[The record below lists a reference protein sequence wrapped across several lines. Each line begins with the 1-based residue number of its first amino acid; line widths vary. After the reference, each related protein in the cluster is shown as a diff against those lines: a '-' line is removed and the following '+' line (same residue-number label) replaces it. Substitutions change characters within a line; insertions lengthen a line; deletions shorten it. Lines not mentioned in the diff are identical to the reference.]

1 MVYLQMANY
10 SKNDSYAF
18 CFGGGVGGGGKTR
31 TYYARAM

>member
-18 CFGGGVGGGGKTR
+18 FWGGGGGGGGKTR